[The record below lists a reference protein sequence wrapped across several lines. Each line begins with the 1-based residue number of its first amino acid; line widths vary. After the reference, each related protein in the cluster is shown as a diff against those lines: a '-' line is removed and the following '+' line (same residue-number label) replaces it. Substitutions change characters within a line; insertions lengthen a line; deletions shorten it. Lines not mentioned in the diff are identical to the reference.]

1 MLVSIVGNQTDF
13 NPAIVAQPRVH
24 PEGDVGGQVYHL
36 AGAVHRELKRF
47 MPGSQRTKQIK
58 SRLA

>member
-13 NPAIVAQPRVH
+13 NPAIVVQPRVH

-47 MPGSQRTKQIK
+47 MPGSQHTKQIK